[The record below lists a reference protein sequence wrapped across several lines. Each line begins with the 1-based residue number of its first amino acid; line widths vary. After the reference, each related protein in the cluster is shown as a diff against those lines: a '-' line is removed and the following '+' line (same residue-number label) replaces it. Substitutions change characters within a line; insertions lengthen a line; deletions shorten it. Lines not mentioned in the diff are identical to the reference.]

1 MAIDLSSFQ
10 ILRWPLVGVIF
21 TTLLLSACDQ
31 SENVPDSST
40 DQVNDNALSQGNPV
54 AEDDNSLGQLA
65 EQLSAELAGA
75 SKSSKTG
82 DRPHGAYD
90 PHKTLTPDQHITV
103 ALQHKVEGR
112 MALAI
117 DTLNQ
122 ALASQG
128 ENFRL
133 LAVRSSL
140 LLESGQ
146 LSEALRDMN
155 AALALAP
162 EEAGLLVNRA
172 EVYRQFGR
180 TDEAMADLD
189 QAVSVNGTMV
199 AAYFNRGTLHY
210 QNGDHD
216 KALKDFSRCIEINPH
231 AAGPYFNRAAVL
243 DVMGQQEDAIADIR
257 HFMDLTDNEEWR
269 QKAEELLQS
278 WDTAPNTST
287 DTTNQAANNS

>member
-1 MAIDLSSFQ
+1 MIDLSSIP
-10 ILRWPLVGVIF
+10 ILRWPLVVVLSSA
-21 TTLLLSACDQ
+21 LLLSACDQ
-31 SENVPDSST
+31 PEKTPIRPT
-40 DQVNDNALSQGNPV
+40 DQIDNNALSQSIPAAN
-54 AEDDNSLGQLA
+54 DDNSLGQLA
-65 EQLSAELAGA
+65 EQLSAELAGS
-75 SKSSKTG
+75 SKPSKTG

-90 PHKTLTPDQHITV
+90 PHKTLTSDQHITV
-103 ALQHKVEGR
+103 ALQHKAEGR

-117 DTLNQ
+117 DTLTQ

-155 AALALAP
+155 AALVLAP

-180 TDEAMADLD
+180 TAEAMADLD
-189 QAVSVNGTMV
+189 QAVSVNDTMV

-210 QNGDHD
+210 QNGDHE
-216 KALKDFSRCIEINPH
+216 KALKDFNRCIEINPH

-243 DVMGQQEDAIADIR
+243 DIMGQQEDAIADIR
-257 HFMDLTDNEEWR
+257 HFMDLIDNEEWR

-278 WDTAPNTST
+278 WNTAPNTST
-287 DTTNQAANNS
+287 DTPSQATNNS